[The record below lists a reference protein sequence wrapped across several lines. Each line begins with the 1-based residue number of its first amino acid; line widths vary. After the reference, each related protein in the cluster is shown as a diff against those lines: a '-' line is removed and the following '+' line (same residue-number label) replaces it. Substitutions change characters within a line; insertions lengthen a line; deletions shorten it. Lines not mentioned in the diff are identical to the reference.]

1 MSDQETKSE
10 RRLAAIMV
18 TDIAGYSSLMQS
30 DEAGTF
36 VALGTMRGAAEKLVR
51 QHRGR
56 IANTAGDS
64 ILAEFTSAVEAVD
77 CALALQSMPPQ
88 QGLGAELRAR
98 IGIHLG
104 DVLDRNGDLFGTAVN
119 IAARLLED
127 IAEPGG
133 IVVSSAV
140 RDATAGK
147 LPASFVDLGV
157 KALKNIEEPIRVYAL
172 SAASKS
178 TLAQTHRANEALPL
192 PNKPSIAVL
201 PFDNP
206 SGERDQEYFADGM
219 VEEII
224 TALSRFRQLFVIA
237 RNSSF
242 AYKARV
248 VDVKQ
253 VGKELGVRYILEGSV
268 RKAGSRVRISG
279 QLIDTASGA
288 HLWADRFDGALEDI
302 FDLQDQVTS
311 SVVGAIAPKL
321 EQAEIERSRRK
332 PTENLDAYDYY
343 LRGLAGLH
351 QWTKQGIDEALSNL
365 YHAIEL
371 DPNFAAAYGMASRCF
386 VMRKGSGWV
395 TNRDDESAEATRL
408 ARRAVELGKDDAVAL
423 GTAGLA
429 LFYIAGEYDDAKVLT
444 DRALTL
450 NPNFASGWMWSG
462 WVRVCL
468 GEPEAAVDRV
478 GRALRLSPS
487 DPHSGVMFSAMAFA
501 HFLAGRFKEA
511 VSWAEMAVLEKPTYL
526 LAVGIAAASYAL
538 AGRVGDANRAI
549 TRVRQLDP
557 TMRMSTIHNMFP
569 LRRPEDYAKWEEGL
583 RLAGLPD

>member
-1 MSDQETKSE
+1 MSQDVKLEH
-10 RRLAAIMV
+10 RLAAIMA
-18 TDIAGYSSLMQS
+18 TDVVGYSQSMQA
-30 DEAGTF
+30 DEAETLA
-36 VALGTMRGAAEKLVR
+36 ALSAIREATEDQISR
-51 QHRGR
+51 HRGR

-64 ILAEFTSAVEAVD
+64 VLAEFASAVDAVR
-77 CALALQSMPPQ
+77 CAIALQEALAKQSLQV
-88 QGLGAELRAR
+88 R
-98 IGIHLG
+98 IGIHIG
-104 DVLDRNGDLFGTAVN
+104 DVIDKDGDLFGTAVN
-119 IAARLLED
+119 VAARLEG
-127 IAEPGG
+127 IAPSGG
-133 IVVSSAV
+133 TVVSAAV
-140 RDATAGK
+140 HDDVIGK
-147 LPASFVDLGV
+147 LATNFSDLGQML
-157 KALKNIEEPIRVYAL
+157 LKNIAQQIRVYRL
-172 SAASKS
+172 SQTTASAP
-178 TLAQTHRANEALPL
+178 TGAPREDQALPL

-201 PFDNP
+201 PFENL
-206 SGERDQEYFADGM
+206 SGDREQEYFADGV

-224 TALSRFRQLFVIA
+224 TALSRFRGLFVIA

-242 AYKARV
+242 AYKGRPI
-248 VDVKQ
+248 DVKQ
-253 VGKELGVRYILEGSV
+253 VGRELGVRYLLEGSI
-268 RKAGSRVRISG
+268 RKAGSRVRIAG
-279 QLIDTASGA
+279 QLIETATGA

-302 FDLQDQVTS
+302 FDLQDQVTA
-311 SVVGAIAPKL
+311 SVGGAIAPKL

-351 QWTKQGIDEALSNL
+351 QWTKQGIDEAKSNL

-371 DPNFAAAYGMASRCF
+371 DPNFAVAYGMAARCF

-429 LFYIAGEYDDAKVLT
+429 LFYIAAEYDDAKVLT

-450 NPNFASGWMWSG
+450 NPNLASAWMWSG
-462 WVRVCL
+462 WVRVCI

-487 DPHSGVMFSAMAFA
+487 DPHSGIMFSAMAFA

-526 LAVGIAAASYAL
+526 LAVGIAAACYAL
-538 AGRVGDANRAI
+538 AGRAGDANKAI
-549 TRVRQLDP
+549 TRARQLDP
-557 TMRMSTIHNMFP
+557 TLRLSTIHNLFP
-569 LRRPEDYAKWEEGL
+569 LRRPELWPSTL
-583 RLAGLPD
+583 LAMPR